1 VKVVRTRWLVGSI
14 LVALVAVGVA
24 YATLGRDQDTNGEA
38 TSGTARIQQ
47 GGTLRFAAGDEPSG
61 FNINTSRGLSTAL
74 QNIVVNLYP
83 SVFRTH
89 PDLIVR
95 LDQTFMD
102 SAELTNQNPQTVTY
116 KIKQNATWSDGTP
129 VTADDFAYLW
139 SSCNG
144 KNQDI
149 DCLST
154 VGYQDIRSVSGTGG
168 DKTVTVVFKTPFAD
182 WRSLFTNILPSHYV
196 KAQRGGWN
204 SGLAKD
210 PERISS
216 GGPFRI
222 ASWSEGQS
230 LTLERN
236 ERYWGPRAPLDRI
249 VFRLIP
255 DPAAQVEAFQGGEV
269 DLIYPRPQVDLVR
282 RVQRLPGVR
291 SQLSFG
297 LSFEHLD
304 FNLHH
309 PILADL
315 RVRRAI
321 ALAINQRQLL
331 DRTVGL
337 LSDQAQVLGN
347 RIWLTGQPHYEDHA
361 GGHGK
366 GDLQAATRLLEQAG
380 WRRGADGVYAK
391 DGRPLRLR
399 YSTITGERTRES
411 VGVLLQAQLKRAG
424 IDLRIANAPA
434 ATLFAEWLP
443 DGNFDIAEFAWIGT
457 PFAVSSNPDIYGT
470 KGSLNYGG
478 LSDPTVDALFR
489 QATAELDP
497 ERAAGLANQIDR
509 ELWRTLPTIPLF
521 QRASFIAW
529 RDTLVNVGDNPTA
542 EGLFWNAGTWGYTS
556 K

>member
-1 VKVVRTRWLVGSI
+1 MRARWLVGSI
-14 LVALVAVGVA
+14 VVALVAVGVA
-24 YATLGRDQDTNGEA
+24 YATLGRSEDPTGEA
-38 TSGTARIQQ
+38 ASRTARIQQ
-47 GGTLRFAAGDEPSG
+47 GGTLRYAADAEPSG
-61 FNINTSRGLSTAL
+61 FNIYTSKGNSTAL
-74 QNIVVNLYP
+74 QNVVANLYP

-89 PDLIVR
+89 PDFVVR

-102 SAELTNQNPQTVTY
+102 SAELTNQRPQTVTY
-116 KIKQNATWSDGTP
+116 KIKQDAVWSDGTP
-129 VTADDFAYLW
+129 VTAADFAYLW
-139 SSCNG
+139 SNCNG

-149 DCLST
+149 DCVST
-154 VGYQDIRSVSGTGG
+154 VGYQDIGSVSGADGG
-168 DKTVTVVFKTPFAD
+168 KTVTVAFKTPFAD
-182 WRSLFTNILPSHYV
+182 WRSLFANILPSHYV

-204 SGLAKD
+204 TGLDKN
-210 PERISS
+210 PERIPS

-222 ASWSEGQS
+222 ASFSPGQS
-230 LTLERN
+230 LTMARN

-255 DPAAQVEAFQGGEV
+255 DVAAQVEALQGGEV

-291 SQLSFG
+291 SQLNFG

-309 PILADL
+309 PVLADL

-321 ALAINQRQLL
+321 ALAIDQRQLL
-331 DRTVGL
+331 ERTVGL

-347 RIWLTGQPHYEDHA
+347 RIWLTGQPQYEDHA
-361 GGHGK
+361 GGYGK
-366 GDLQAATRLLEQAG
+366 GDVQAAMRLLEQAG

-391 DGRPLRLR
+391 DGRALQLR
-399 YSTITGERTRES
+399 YTTNTGESTRES
-411 VGVLLQAQLKRAG
+411 VGLLLQAQLKRAG
-424 IDLRIANAPA
+424 IDLRIANTKAD
-434 ATLFAEWLP
+434 TLFGEWLP
-443 DGNFDIAEFAWIGT
+443 HGNFDLAEFAWIGT
-457 PFAVSSNPDIYGT
+457 PFAVSSNPDIYRT
-470 KGSLNYGG
+470 KGSQNYGG

-497 ERAAGLANQIDR
+497 ERAAGIANQIDR

-529 RDTLVNVGDNPTA
+529 RGTLVNVGDNPTA